1 MKLNLKITKSEILL
15 QAKNLF
21 LVIVGTLVLAFG
33 CAVFMI
39 PFNLVTGGVTGISIV
54 IEEILRNLSL
64 DVHID
69 VLIAIITWGLFFLG
83 LVVLGWEFSLKTLA
97 STVIF
102 PIAISL
108 FEGFVSPEV
117 FDGFFYLQG
126 SANQD
131 VALIVGTLFSGVCV
145 GTGCALTFLGG
156 GSTGG
161 FDVIAFIMC
170 RFFKRW
176 KSSTVIFVIDATT
189 VILGM
194 FVLKN
199 LILTLLGVIS
209 AWITAMVIDKIFL
222 GRSQAFT
229 ARIVSDKYEEINL
242 AIRQE
247 IDRTTTI
254 YTATGGYSGENKS
267 VISVTFS
274 MRQYADLMAII
285 KRIDKK
291 AFVSITRAHEINGE
305 GWTYEHFGVA
315 K

>member
-1 MKLNLKITKSEILL
+1 MKLNFKLRKAEILQ

-21 LVIVGTLVLAFG
+21 LVVLGTFILAFG

-54 IEEILRNLSL
+54 IEALMGDLIP
-64 DVHID
+64 ID
-69 VLIAIITWGLFFLG
+69 ILIAIITWGLFLLG
-83 LVVLGWEFSLKTLA
+83 LIVLGWEFSLKTLA
-97 STVIF
+97 STIIY

-108 FEGFVSPEV
+108 FMPLASPDV
-117 FDGFFYLQG
+117 MDGFFYLQG
-126 SANQD
+126 SVNQD
-131 VALIVGTLFSGVCV
+131 VALIISTLFSGVCV
-145 GTGCALTFLGG
+145 GAGCALTFLGG

-161 FDVIAFIMC
+161 FDIIAFILC
-170 RFFKRW
+170 KFFKKW
-176 KSSTVIFVIDATT
+176 KSSTIIFIIDATT
-189 VILGM
+189 VLLGM

-199 LILTLLGVIS
+199 LIITLLGVIS
-209 AWITAMVIDKIFL
+209 AWIAALVIDKIFL

-229 ARIVSDKYEEINL
+229 AHIVSAKHEEINL

-254 YTATGGYSGENKS
+254 YTAMGGYSGEEKK
-267 VISVTFS
+267 VVSVTFS
-274 MRQYADLMAII
+274 MRQYAALMALV

-291 AFVSITRAHEINGE
+291 AFVSINRAHEINGE